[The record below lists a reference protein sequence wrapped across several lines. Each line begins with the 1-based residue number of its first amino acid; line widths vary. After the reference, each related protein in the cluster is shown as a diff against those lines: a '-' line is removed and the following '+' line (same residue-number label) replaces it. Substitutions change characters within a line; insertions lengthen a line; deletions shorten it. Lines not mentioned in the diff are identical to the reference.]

1 MKFGRGPCRRADR
14 IEEFDQ
20 WNGVGFGPPLLERIR
35 MRGGI
40 GAERGMKIG
49 GQEHPAA
56 APCNSLASPASAWRE
71 RNQSAAFLAPL
82 AARTLALENGTASG
96 RERGGPCVWV

>member
-1 MKFGRGPCRRADR
+1 MKFGREPCRRADR

-20 WNGVGFGPPLLERIR
+20 WNGVGFGQPMLERIR

-49 GQEHPAA
+49 GQEHHAA
-56 APCNSLASPASAWRE
+56 APCNSLASPASAWRAS
-71 RNQSAAFLAPL
+71 NQSAALPAPL
-82 AARTLALENGTASG
+82 AARKIARVSSRSTPSQLP
-96 RERGGPCVWV
+96 R